1 MTPEQVELIKTC
13 ICKEASVD
21 KSQINLDSDFGS
33 LNIDSFGL
41 LTIAMEIETALNI
54 SLLTNARDIED
65 MKTSMTTFKDLLD
78 FLELKMATK
87 NDAGAE

>member
-1 MTPEQVELIKTC
+1 MTAEQVDIVRAC
-13 ICKEASVD
+13 ICKEAGVD
-21 KSQINLDSDFGS
+21 KSQLELNSDFTS
-33 LNIDSFGL
+33 LDIDSFGL
-41 LTIAMEIETALNI
+41 LTIALEIETALNI

-78 FLELKMATK
+78 FLELKMTPK